1 MAIRWTTGSCR
12 QQDRSVCRLTRWHP
26 PGGLLA
32 AGGEGLEAQADVG
45 RQGPKGH
52 HLLGMAMLLQ
62 GGALAGQLLQELL
75 AHLAIGA

>member
-1 MAIRWTTGSCR
+1 
-12 QQDRSVCRLTRWHP
+12 
-26 PGGLLA
+26 
-32 AGGEGLEAQADVG
+32 LEAQADVG